1 MAEMIT
7 KKDLLK
13 SQAFETALT
22 EGAEYKKSIIT
33 TYKKQNKDNYQRFQE
48 NMYEANVEVK
58 KILDTKKKKRTE
70 ADNEVL
76 KKFKSDVS
84 TLYRQ
89 TTDFLIPE
97 KLEDG
102 KKSKVEKIVEK
113 IMPVISMLR
122 YIDENILDKELAK
135 HGLQITAAKL
145 EDICPGLATDDKKKV
160 IKDIFNEAKNIKMK
174 VAADNEQIS
183 DMIFNSKVPIDLQYD
198 KNTNNT
204 GLKPGDFS
212 KLVDVKT
219 KLLLAQTEDAKAKI
233 DEKIEHIATEKT
245 FEAARAELVRDSLTT
260 MQ

>member
-1 MAEMIT
+1 MAETIT

-13 SQAFETALT
+13 SLAFETALT

-48 NMYEANVEVK
+48 
-58 KILDTKKKKRTE
+58 KKKRTE

-183 DMIFNSKVPIDLQYD
+183 DMIFNSKVPIDL
-198 KNTNNT
+198 
-204 GLKPGDFS
+204 
-212 KLVDVKT
+212 
-219 KLLLAQTEDAKAKI
+219 
-233 DEKIEHIATEKT
+233 
-245 FEAARAELVRDSLTT
+245 
-260 MQ
+260 